1 VRHADDPRGA
11 TVQALEQEA
20 RLDAEMPSTC
30 DQPRPASRSAAL
42 PASYSSFCTVSG
54 ERLA

>member
-1 VRHADDPRGA
+1 MPKCSA
-11 TVQALEQEA
+11 TVAALSGGNMNEVIA
-20 RLDAEMPSTC
+20 MPSTC